1 MQASTNLVA
10 ARSDGSG
17 RVQVV
22 PGSGWSLLT
31 RSSVASMTQ
40 RARHHERREHRS
52 QASCLRLPAR
62 LHRARRE
69 VPRLLPP
76 GCMRHA
82 KACPKRKGGW
92 KFTRPKGKRKRT
104 VPIPAQLIA
113 PLRQHF
119 EDQDAGR
126 EAAWEN
132 WQDWDLVWCE
142 ADGRPIDPHDD
153 WDEWKALLAE
163 AVITKDARLHDARH
177 TSGTLLGEQHVD
189 LHVIQ
194 RILGHAQ
201 VSTTRIYTDPTDPLT
216 REAVGRIGNMLWPD
230 AGQPQREMQR
240 PMSNDTGQQEE
251 TPGQDGCAA
260 RDLNP
265 EPAD

>member
-1 MQASTNLVA
+1 M
-10 ARSDGSG
+10 
-17 RVQVV
+17 
-22 PGSGWSLLT
+22 
-31 RSSVASMTQ
+31 
-40 RARHHERREHRS
+40 
-52 QASCLRLPAR
+52 
-62 LHRARRE
+62 
-69 VPRLLPP
+69 
-76 GCMRHA
+76 
-82 KACPKRKGGW
+82 
-92 KFTRPKGKRKRT
+92 
-104 VPIPAQLIA
+104 PIPVQLIP

-119 EDQDAGR
+119 EGQDAER
-126 EAAWEN
+126 EAAGKN

-142 ADGRPIDPHDD
+142 PDGRPVDPHDD

-163 AVITKDARLHDARH
+163 AGITKDARLHDARH

-216 REAVGRIGNMLWPD
+216 REAVGRIGSTLWPD
-230 AGQPQREMQR
+230 APDAVQPQREMQR
-240 PMSNDTGQQEE
+240 PPMHDPGQAGG